1 MPYPQFGTISGVDKR
16 DPTDLQSTSDSP
28 AAVSSPPAS
37 VKDGLV
43 RVCHIITRLDR
54 GGSSDNTL
62 FTVLGLQE
70 KGFESCI
77 LKGPGIPGEGPSP
90 LEQIARERGIKIVL
104 LPHLVRS
111 IRLSADLRAI
121 GEIYRFLKTGEFD
134 IVHTHSSK
142 AGILGRLAAR
152 WAKVSVIVHTPHGHI
167 FYGYFG
173 PTVSWIYLQL
183 ERWAARFTDRIIT
196 LTQRGREEHL
206 SRGVG
211 RPEQYVTIPSGI
223 PLDEFFPDPVRRQRV
238 RDALEIPLEA
248 QVVGTVGRLTAVK
261 DQKTLIRAVERLKG
275 EHPGLI
281 VLLIGDGELRGAL
294 EEQVRRLHLQEVVRF
309 LGWRPDVPDLLNA
322 LDLFVLCSLNEGM
335 GRALVEAMATG
346 LPAVATSVGGI
357 PDLIEE
363 GVNGCLVPTGDADR
377 LASAISRTLN
387 DPDRLRALGEKS
399 REISA
404 EYTVDNMVRQLGEFY
419 REIFQKKAA

>member
-1 MPYPQFGTISGVDKR
+1 
-16 DPTDLQSTSDSP
+16 
-28 AAVSSPPAS
+28 
-37 VKDGLV
+37 
-43 RVCHIITRLDR
+43 
-54 GGSSDNTL
+54 
-62 FTVLGLQE
+62 
-70 KGFESCI
+70 
-77 LKGPGIPGEGPSP
+77 
-90 LEQIARERGIKIVL
+90 LEQITRERGIEIVL

-111 IRLSADLRAI
+111 IRIAADFRAI

-142 AGILGRLAAR
+142 AGILGRVAAR
-152 WAKVSVIVHTPHGHI
+152 WAKVSAIVHTPHGHV

-173 PTVSWIYLQL
+173 PGVSRLYLQL

-196 LTQRGREEHL
+196 LTHRGREEHL

-223 PLDEFFPDPVRRQRV
+223 PLDDFFPDPMRRQRA
-238 RDALEIPLEA
+238 RDALGIPPEA

-261 DQKTLIRAVERLKG
+261 DQKTLIQAVERLRG

-281 VLLIGDGELRGAL
+281 VLLIGDGELRDDL
-294 EEQVRRLHLQEVVRF
+294 EEQVQRLHLQEIVRF

-363 GVNGCLVPTGDADR
+363 DVNGCLVPAGDGDV
-377 LASAISRTLN
+377 LASAISRILN
-387 DPDRLRALGEKS
+387 NPDALRAMGKKS
-399 REISA
+399 RELSA
-404 EYTVDNMVRQLGEFY
+404 EYNVDNMVRQLAEFY
-419 REIFQKKAA
+419 REIFLEKAA